1 MVQKITVRPQGA
13 ASNGASTSSVAAEE
27 LPANVVIDARGR
39 RLVIEEPDFL
49 TESRIMRA
57 IGDASS
63 NQHYVLA
70 YVMPAVMVVEID
82 GTKVPP
88 PVTNQQVEAAI
99 TRVGREGMLAV
110 LGHIEAK
117 AKVATEAADTADA
130 LKNS

>member
-1 MVQKITVRPQGA
+1 MTQKVTVRTQQSGTA
-13 ASNGASTSSVAAEE
+13 EASNAGAD
-27 LPANVVIDARGR
+27 LPENVVVDSLGR
-39 RLVIEEPDFL
+39 RLKIEEPDFL

-82 GTKVPP
+82 GVSIARPS
-88 PVTNQQVEAAI
+88 TNQQIEAAI
-99 TRVGREGMLAV
+99 SRVGREGMMAV
-110 LGHIEAK
+110 LGYIEAK
-117 AKVATEAADTADA
+117 AKEASEVADSAAA